1 MEEHSSGV
9 PKKCGN
15 NRSIT
20 RPLIWSFVLTLMA
33 LVASQV
39 MRLHQDQSA
48 SWLLWDYAGR
58 IAALTVLAALPSA
71 RVAAFRISK
80 RQISLFEIVLWIVG
94 ICLLGGFGQWPRH
107 LINAAFPETVL
118 GVYPHPT
125 GWLNAFDLVF
135 GLALVAA
142 SEEIIFRQYIR
153 RAFEP
158 YLGNG
163 VFALL
168 TTSVL
173 FGAYHWWA
181 GLGNVLLAT
190 TIGIF
195 LMLMLR
201 RSGALWPVV
210 LAHYLVDLIVFA
222 Q

>member
-9 PKKCGN
+9 FKACGN
-15 NRSIT
+15 NRSIA
-20 RPLIWSFVLTLMA
+20 RPLIWSFVLALMA
-33 LVASQV
+33 LAASQA
-39 MRLHQDQSA
+39 MRLHQHQAA
-48 SWLLWDYAGR
+48 SWLFWDYAGR
-58 IAALTVLAALPSA
+58 IAALAVLAALPSA
-71 RVAAFRISK
+71 RVAAFRTSK

-94 ICLLGGFGQWPRH
+94 ICLLGNFGQRPRH
-107 LINAAFPETVL
+107 LINAAFPATVL

-142 SEEIIFRQYIR
+142 SEEILFRRYIR
-153 RAFEP
+153 QAFQP
-158 YLGNG
+158 YLGDG
-163 VFALL
+163 IFALL
-168 TTSVL
+168 ITSVL

-201 RSGALWPVV
+201 RSGALWPAV

>member
-9 PKKCGN
+9 SKGCGN
-15 NRSIT
+15 NRSIA
-20 RPLIWSFVLTLMA
+20 RPLIWSFVLALIA

-39 MRLHQDQSA
+39 MRLHQHQAA

-71 RVAAFRISK
+71 RVAAFRIGK

-94 ICLLGGFGQWPRH
+94 ICLLGSFGQWPRN
-107 LINAAFPETVL
+107 LINAAFPATVI

-135 GLALVAA
+135 GLALVAV

-153 RAFEP
+153 QAF
-158 YLGNG
+158 GNG
-163 VFALL
+163 IFALL
-168 TTSVL
+168 TASVL

-190 TIGIF
+190 TIGGF

-210 LAHYLVDLIVFA
+210 LAHYLVDLIVFE